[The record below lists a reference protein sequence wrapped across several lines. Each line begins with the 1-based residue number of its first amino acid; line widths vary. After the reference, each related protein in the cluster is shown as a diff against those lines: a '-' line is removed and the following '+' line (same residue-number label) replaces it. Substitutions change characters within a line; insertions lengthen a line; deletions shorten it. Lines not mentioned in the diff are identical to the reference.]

1 MLDVAGTGGWC
12 HEISKCEIDM
22 LLTSLLAVTQRDE
35 QNKACEMACIKKPKR
50 SSSSSK
56 LVNRRLKNW
65 LVTQW
70 GSDLNPAEGER
81 AQG

>member
-1 MLDVAGTGGWC
+1 
-12 HEISKCEIDM
+12 M
-22 LLTSLLAVTQRDE
+22 LLTSLLAGTQRDE

-50 SSSSSK
+50 SSSSSNK
-56 LVNRRLKNW
+56 LVNRRLKKW

-70 GSDLNPAEGER
+70 GSDLNQQRER